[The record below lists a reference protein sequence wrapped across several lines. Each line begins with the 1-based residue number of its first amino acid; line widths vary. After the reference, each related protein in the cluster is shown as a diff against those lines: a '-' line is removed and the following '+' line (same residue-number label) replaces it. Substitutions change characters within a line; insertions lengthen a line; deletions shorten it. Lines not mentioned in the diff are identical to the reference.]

1 MESTELAKMVH
12 QAKGNQEVL
21 QLLIEKFQPLIN
33 SYCRK
38 LFFLELDDAKQE
50 LYLVVIE
57 SVRNIPYCKT
67 DGQCITY
74 ISNAIKFKYCFLCK
88 KNLARERIENS
99 YAECEE
105 ETYIEKFTDIEFQ
118 YDLNNALVQLPEK
131 QQVIWGYV
139 LADYSDSQIAEV
151 MGMSRQYINRI
162 RKQVGKI
169 IFLFYE
175 DKESGVNV

>member
-1 MESTELAKMVH
+1 M
-12 QAKGNQEVL
+12 
-21 QLLIEKFQPLIN
+21 
-33 SYCRK
+33 
-38 LFFLELDDAKQE
+38 
-50 LYLVVIE
+50 
-57 SVRNIPYCKT
+57 
-67 DGQCITY
+67 
-74 ISNAIKFKYCFLCK
+74 
-88 KNLARERIENS
+88 ARERIENS

>member
-1 MESTELAKMVH
+1 MK
-12 QAKGNQEVL
+12 
-21 QLLIEKFQPLIN
+21 EK
-33 SYCRK
+33 
-38 LFFLELDDAKQE
+38 
-50 LYLVVIE
+50 
-57 SVRNIPYCKT
+57 
-67 DGQCITY
+67 
-74 ISNAIKFKYCFLCK
+74 
-88 KNLARERIENS
+88 IENL

-105 ETYIEKFTDIEFQ
+105 KIYIEKFSDIEFRH
-118 YDLNNALVQLPEK
+118 DLNNALVQLPEK